1 MKIRR
6 IHNDIGV
13 TLIEAMVATV
23 IVAVLALGGLTY
35 QAYGAAH
42 FHIAK
47 AELTATR
54 AGQLVIE
61 DWKGSGAPDIVNY
74 DATELGVG
82 FVKPVAGNNSYYTIT
97 IDGIK
102 LHLNLSFA
110 DVAVDSDTGDV
121 LRQLNVQV
129 QWQRDSSASGAQADD
144 PSITLSTYARLGQ
157 D

>member
-1 MKIRR
+1 MKSR
-6 IHNDIGV
+6 HVNKNKGV
-13 TLIEAMVATV
+13 TLIEAMVATA

-42 FHIAK
+42 FRIAK

-54 AGQLVIE
+54 AGQLLIE
-61 DWKGSGAPDIVNY
+61 DWKGNGAPDIVNY

-82 FVKPVAGNNSYYTIT
+82 FVKPDAGDNSYYTIT
-97 IDGIK
+97 IDGIN
-102 LHLNLSFA
+102 LHLKLSFA
-110 DVAVDSDTGDV
+110 DVAVDSKTGDV
-121 LRQLNVQV
+121 LRQLNVKV
-129 QWQRDSSASGAQADD
+129 QWQGVDADD